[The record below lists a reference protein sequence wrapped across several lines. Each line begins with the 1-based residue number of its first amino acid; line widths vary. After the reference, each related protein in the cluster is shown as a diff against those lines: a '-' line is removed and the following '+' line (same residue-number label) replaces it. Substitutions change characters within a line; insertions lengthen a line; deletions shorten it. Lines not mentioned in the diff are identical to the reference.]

1 MLYAYARI
9 QSVVRE
15 VKLATGDA
23 AGKVDFSL
31 LTHESERALLLQMHD
46 LWDVLEKTVELRNP
60 STLCTYLFELSKQ
73 FSSWYEVPAC
83 SVSQAATEDLKVT
96 RIEFI
101 KATGKIIQLGLNLL
115 GIKTLERM

>member
-1 MLYAYARI
+1 M
-9 QSVVRE
+9 VRE
-15 VKLATGDA
+15 VKLASGDA

-60 STLCTYLFELSKQ
+60 STLCVYLFELSKQ

-83 SVSQAATEDLKVT
+83 SVNNAISEDLKAT

-101 KATGKIIQLGLNLL
+101 KAIAKIIQLGLRLL
-115 GIKTLERM
+115 GINTLERM